1 MINVLTILFCLTL
14 IYLAC
19 TTRLSAY
26 VLILVLQG
34 TLVAGVHTL
43 AFFGDFSWSHLLV
56 AAAVLLVRTVLIP
69 FYIIKIMHQLDM
81 GHGDRTRSYHPGFL
95 IQMGAIVM
103 GAFFISDQLSR
114 LAAVNVV
121 PLAAAFAGIGAGGLL
136 IVRRRLLLA
145 HVVGFLIIE
154 NGLFLLGIGLR
165 AGMPWMIELAGL
177 LDLFVLVFLMGIAI
191 NQLKSH
197 FPEGAEPS
205 VMQD

>member
-1 MINVLTILFCLTL
+1 
-14 IYLAC
+14 
-19 TTRLSAY
+19 
-26 VLILVLQG
+26 
-34 TLVAGVHTL
+34 
-43 AFFGDFSWSHLLV
+43 
-56 AAAVLLVRTVLIP
+56 
-69 FYIIKIMHQLDM
+69 
-81 GHGDRTRSYHPGFL
+81 
-95 IQMGAIVM
+95 M